1 MYRDGTFRTEL
12 QQMISGGLHVP
23 DVNMNMMSGW
33 KDLQGMCMA
42 AC

>member
-1 MYRDGTFRTEL
+1 
-12 QQMISGGLHVP
+12 MISDGLHVP